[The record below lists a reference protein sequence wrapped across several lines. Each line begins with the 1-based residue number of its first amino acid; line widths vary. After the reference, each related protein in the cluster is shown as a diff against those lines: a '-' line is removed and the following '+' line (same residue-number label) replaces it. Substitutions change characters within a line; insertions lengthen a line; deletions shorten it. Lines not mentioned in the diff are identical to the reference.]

1 MSSPISSV
9 LRKGLFQGKVAIV
22 TGGATGIGSAITKEL
37 LFLGCDVVIAA
48 RKADRLSTAAA
59 ELNRRFPAENKKD
72 RVLPVVCN
80 IRKEDEVKHLMQR
93 TLEHFGKI
101 DYLVNNGGGQFPS
114 PASDISL
121 KGWNAVIETNLTG
134 TFLMC
139 REAYA
144 SWFGEH
150 GGAIVNIIADF
161 FKGFPFMSYV
171 LRCFLVTYSALAMA
185 PPKRS
190 SPYHAYMKDHGGAIV
205 TIVTDMWKGWAM
217 MSHSGAARA
226 GVDNLTKSLSIEWA
240 NHGIRINAVAPG
252 SSIFSETAAANY
264 GDPQLFQ
271 KAIPRIPA
279 KRLGNPEEISATVC
293 FLLSPAAA
301 FITGETVK
309 IDGAASLYAQSH
321 WEVPDHNKMP
331 AYSWKNEEEANRDDD
346 GAPKKAKI

>member
-139 REAYA
+139 REA
-144 SWFGEH
+144 
-150 GGAIVNIIADF
+150 
-161 FKGFPFMSYV
+161 
-171 LRCFLVTYSALAMA
+171 
-185 PPKRS
+185 
-190 SPYHAYMKDHGGAIV
+190 YHAYMKDHGGAIV

-331 AYSWKNEEEANRDDD
+331 AYSWKNEEEANRNDD

>member
-161 FKGFPFMSYV
+161 FKGFPFMS
-171 LRCFLVTYSALAMA
+171 
-185 PPKRS
+185 
-190 SPYHAYMKDHGGAIV
+190 
-205 TIVTDMWKGWAM
+205 
-217 MSHSGAARA
+217 HSGAARA

-331 AYSWKNEEEANRDDD
+331 AYSWKNEEEANRNDD

>member
-161 FKGFPFMSYV
+161 FKGFPFMS
-171 LRCFLVTYSALAMA
+171 
-185 PPKRS
+185 
-190 SPYHAYMKDHGGAIV
+190 
-205 TIVTDMWKGWAM
+205 
-217 MSHSGAARA
+217 HSGAARA